1 MKRLNSYSFHQKNGL
16 IIIPEN
22 FEIAHLWLFWFIPLP
37 LLVYFILPPLRMKS
51 ASLFFPNFKKAQ
63 LISGEKPRT
72 SALIKRRNFFVWL
85 GMMLIWICVLASLS
99 SPQLVG
105 KPELK
110 VKTSRNFLIVA
121 DISFSMAQ
129 KDWLVD
135 GVKTTR
141 WQAVKSVMHDFIGE
155 RQGDRMGLVF
165 FGSAAYIQ
173 APFTPDLPVVEQLL
187 DEADVGFAG
196 QMTSI
201 GRAIVKGIEMFDN
214 DTVESKVM
222 LVLTDG
228 VDAGLDILPLDAA
241 DLAKNDSILVYT
253 IGIGNPG
260 RSGSDLDEQTLK
272 EISELTGA
280 KYFRGKDTEDL
291 EQIYEELDK
300 LEPIEYEEE
309 VYKPTTLLY
318 YYPLAAAL
326 GLSLILSFLTS
337 STSIIRKLAGK

>member
-1 MKRLNSYSFHQKNGL
+1 
-16 IIIPEN
+16 
-22 FEIAHLWLFWFIPLP
+22 
-37 LLVYFILPPLRMKS
+37 
-51 ASLFFPNFKKAQ
+51 
-63 LISGEKPRT
+63 
-72 SALIKRRNFFVWL
+72 
-85 GMMLIWICVLASLS
+85 LS

-129 KDWLVD
+129 KDWVVD
-135 GVKTTR
+135 GKKSSR
-141 WQAVKSVMHDFIGE
+141 WQAVKSVMHDFIGKRE
-155 RQGDRMGLVF
+155 GDRMGLVF

-173 APFTPDLPVVEQLL
+173 APFSPDLPVVEQLL

-214 DTVESKVM
+214 DTIDSKVM
-222 LVLTDG
+222 VVLTDG
-228 VDAGLDILPLDAA
+228 VDAGMDILPLDAA
-241 DLAKNDSILVYT
+241 DLAKNDSILVYA
-253 IGIGNPG
+253 IGIGSPG
-260 RSGSDLDEQTLK
+260 NSSSDLDEKTLK

-280 KYFRGKDTEDL
+280 KYFRGQDTEEL
-291 EQIYEELDK
+291 EQIYEELNT

-309 VYKPTTLLY
+309 VYKPSTLLY

-326 GLSLILSFLTS
+326 SLGLLLSFLTS
-337 STSIIRKLAGK
+337 STNIIRKLTRK

>member
-1 MKRLNSYSFHQKNGL
+1 V
-16 IIIPEN
+16 
-22 FEIAHLWLFWFIPLP
+22 FWFLPLP
-37 LLVYFILPPLRMKS
+37 ILVYFILPPLRMKS

-63 LISGEKPRT
+63 LISGEKPRK
-72 SALIKRRNFFVWL
+72 SALVKRRNFFVWL
-85 GMMLIWICVLASLS
+85 GMMLIWICLLGTLS

-129 KDWLVD
+129 KDWVVD
-135 GVKTTR
+135 GKKSSR
-141 WQAVKSVMHDFIGE
+141 WQAVKSVMHDFIGKRE
-155 RQGDRMGLVF
+155 GDRMGLVF

-214 DTVESKVM
+214 DTVDSKVM
-222 LVLTDG
+222 VVLTDG
-228 VDAGLDILPLDAA
+228 VDAGMDILPLDAA

-253 IGIGNPG
+253 VGIGNPG
-260 RSGSDLDEQTLK
+260 NSGSDLDEKTLK

-280 KYFRGKDTEDL
+280 KYFRGQDTEEL
-291 EQIYEELDK
+291 EQIYEELDT

-309 VYKPTTLLY
+309 VYKPSTLLY

-326 GLSLILSFLTS
+326 SLGLLLSFLTS
-337 STSIIRKLAGK
+337 STNIIRKLTRK